1 MLLSSAARTV
11 LVCPDV
17 PDRFTRGEERIM
29 QRRGKVLAALGAVM
43 AVILGGALG
52 VTATRG
58 LWAPAHAEG
67 ATASGSPASACTT
80 SAESGPR
87 TTEIATAKL
96 IIEYNATDDDL
107 GVHGAF
113 DDHGWKTLCVFDPNG
128 RAVLEVGPQGQLRD
142 LTMAGIFFESR
153 EPPSSEFSFADLE
166 AAFPEGEYAVR
177 AESFDGTILVGSAT
191 FTHDVPAPPTITS
204 PEIAE
209 EPRGTK
215 KNQVSLDDLV
225 IRWDHVRKTVA
236 GGPVDI
242 TGYEVIVTKEVEDDP
257 NGFSRP
263 TYDVHVAATV
273 NSLSV
278 PAEFLEADTVYELE
292 VLALEESG
300 NQTISVGFFKTL

>member
-1 MLLSSAARTV
+1 MH
-11 LVCPDV
+11 
-17 PDRFTRGEERIM
+17 
-29 QRRGKVLAALGAVM
+29 RRGKVLAAATAMAIILGSALGAS
-43 AVILGGALG
+43 ASLGL
-52 VTATRG
+52 R
-58 LWAPAHAEG
+58 APGRAEG
-67 ATASGSPASACTT
+67 GTAPGSLPNACTAST
-80 SAESGPR
+80 ESRLR

-96 IIEYNATDDDL
+96 IIEYNSTDEDL

-113 DDHGWKTLCVFDPNG
+113 DDHGWKTLCVFDPTG
-128 RAVLEVGPQGQLRD
+128 RPVLEVGPQGQLLD

-166 AAFPEGEYAVR
+166 AAFPEGEYRVR

-204 PEIAE
+204 PEIAG

-215 KNQVSLDDLV
+215 KNAVSREDLV
-225 IRWDHVRKTVA
+225 IVWDHVRKTVA

-263 TYDVHVAATV
+263 TYGVHVPATV

-278 PAEFLEADTVYELE
+278 PTEFLEPNTVYELE
-292 VLALEESG
+292 VLALEVSG
-300 NQTISVGFFKTL
+300 NQTISVGFFKTA

>member
-1 MLLSSAARTV
+1 MHRRRKLLAVASA
-11 LVCPDV
+11 
-17 PDRFTRGEERIM
+17 
-29 QRRGKVLAALGAVM
+29 M
-43 AVILGGALG
+43 AVILGGVLG
-52 VTATRG
+52 ASASRG
-58 LWAPAHAEG
+58 LWAPADAEG
-67 ATASGSPASACTT
+67 GTPSSSLANTCTT
-80 SAESGPR
+80 SVDPRQR
-87 TTEIATAKL
+87 TTQIATAKL
-96 IIEYNATDDDL
+96 IIEYNSTDDDL

-215 KNQVSLDDLV
+215 KNPVSRDDLV
-225 IRWDHVRKTVA
+225 IGWDHVRTTVA
-236 GGPVDI
+236 GGPVQI

-263 TYDVHVAATV
+263 TYDVHVPATV

-278 PAEFLEADTVYELE
+278 PAEFLEAETVYELE

-300 NQTISVGFFKTL
+300 NQTISVGFFKTA